1 MEPVMADAG
10 LDVVVIDDEP
20 DVVAYLAAVLE
31 QRGHRPHVASDAA
44 SGFDLIVR
52 VQPDVACV
60 DVVMPEE
67 TGVSLL
73 RRLRQDE
80 RVAAVPVVFITALKP
95 EVETEEDDSV
105 SLEPDGFIEK
115 PPDAAAFLATIEKVA
130 RGRP

>member
-1 MEPVMADAG
+1 MSGAG

-44 SGFDLIVR
+44 AGFDLIVQL
-52 VQPDVACV
+52 QPDVACV

-73 RRLRQDE
+73 RRIRQDD
-80 RVAAVPVVFITALKP
+80 RVSGVPVVFITALKP
-95 EVETEEDDSV
+95 EPETDDDQV
-105 SLEPDGFIEK
+105 RAYEPDGFIEK
-115 PPDAAAFLATIEKVA
+115 PPDAAALIQTIEQVA
-130 RGRP
+130 RGQP